1 MRILRLTLSFFY
13 FTALSFSQDAPPEIK
28 TIDEVI
34 QGIDDLLSGVDAANE
49 PQKYTDPSKTLLLP
63 GTETLDRPFRLE
75 NELMP
80 GNILVQDDEPLV
92 SPDPIQQGQPEEIN
106 LNRAPSLLTPS
117 PQPSFSQG
125 ANPDYSSASLDD
137 LLREVESLELP
148 EFVQPMVLPT
158 AELATPL
165 PSPVQPPAES
175 TVAKDVILSPILQKD
190 PQAQTPPLNVDDYT
204 VLGQS
209 IDYE

>member
-13 FTALSFSQDAPPEIK
+13 FTTLSFSQDAPSEIK

-34 QGIDDLLSGVDAANE
+34 QGIDALLSGVDAANE

-80 GNILVQDDEPLV
+80 GNLQMQDDEPLV
-92 SPDPIQQGQPEEIN
+92 SPGPVQLLQPEEIN
-106 LNRAPSLLTPS
+106 LDQAPSLLSPS

-125 ANPDYSSASLDD
+125 SGPDYS
-137 LLREVESLELP
+137 
-148 EFVQPMVLPT
+148 
-158 AELATPL
+158 
-165 PSPVQPPAES
+165 
-175 TVAKDVILSPILQKD
+175 
-190 PQAQTPPLNVDDYT
+190 
-204 VLGQS
+204 
-209 IDYE
+209 